1 MVICLRL
8 ASRGSG
14 FKGYAHNLML
24 ASSIEHVPPN
34 ESIWVQCIL
43 FVSTVCLIP
52 NMPYIMNHFEC
63 DLVFASIWPPFLIND
78 LIEQSNVNY
87 WIYNT
92 CILSQQFVWYPVRLF
107 FELIQIYPHFGLH
120 FDSIWPPFLR
130 IDVKEQSNVTYIS
143 DNNSLMPQ
151 RFFWYPSRLCFEL
164 VETWNHLC
172 LHLASFWPL
181 NLGMI

>member
-1 MVICLRL
+1 MHSFCLNCL
-8 ASRGSG
+8 LNTKHAL
-14 FKGYAHNLML
+14 YY
-24 ASSIEHVPPN
+24 
-34 ESIWVQCIL
+34 ESFWMWPY
-43 FVSTVCLIP
+43 FCL
-52 NMPYIMNHFEC
+52 HA
-63 DLVFASIWPPFLIND
+63 ASIWPPFLIND

-130 IDVKEQSNVTYIS
+130 IDVIQQSNATYIS

-164 VETWNHLC
+164 VETRNHFG